1 MRGRKKSTKEA
12 NAEYLQ
18 KQGGTEVA
26 EQKKQQEQDL
36 NQLLKVRREK
46 LADLQANGKDPF
58 KIVKYDVTHHSQEI
72 KDHFDELESQTVT
85 IAGRMMSK
93 RVMGKASFCHV
104 QDLEGSIQSYVARD
118 SLGEEAYKDFK
129 KLDVGAQKQARSLFM
144 LQRLLFCPRASRFFR
159 RNSTV

>member
-1 MRGRKKSTKEA
+1 MKLSINEGEVVAILGENGAGKSTLIKISVSYTHLERTSTKQEVRKDVFLRSREISEMRGRKKSTKEA

-72 KDHFDELESQTVT
+72 KDHFDEVESQTVT
-85 IAGRMMSK
+85 IAVSYTHLRPLLCIK
-93 RVMGKASFCHV
+93 RRV
-104 QDLEGSIQSYVARD
+104 
-118 SLGEEAYKDFK
+118 
-129 KLDVGAQKQARSLFM
+129 
-144 LQRLLFCPRASRFFR
+144 P
-159 RNSTV
+159 

>member
-85 IAGRMMSK
+85 IAPYDVQTCNGKSFFLSCTGSGGKHPVLCGKRQPGR
-93 RVMGKASFCHV
+93 
-104 QDLEGSIQSYVARD
+104 
-118 SLGEEAYKDFK
+118 
-129 KLDVGAQKQARSLFM
+129 RSL
-144 LQRLLFCPRASRFFR
+144 
-159 RNSTV
+159 